1 MDIYLPIAELSANV
15 LVLLGV
21 GAGVGIL
28 SGVFGVGG
36 GFLLTPMLLFL
47 GIPPPV
53 AVASGANQVVG
64 ASVSGVIAHFE
75 RGNVDVKMGLILL
88 VGGLAGSGLGVWLF
102 ALLKALGQIDLVI
115 AISYVVMLV
124 VIGILMLIEGI
135 GTMLKRHRTG
145 GKPTS
150 RGPGRHTWMH
160 RLPFKMRFRKSMLYI
175 SALLPLGIGF
185 VVGVL
190 SAIMGVGGGFAMV
203 PAMIYLLGM
212 PTRVVVGTSLFQ
224 VTFVTANVTVLQAV
238 HTRTVDVVL
247 AILLLIGGVIG
258 AQLGV
263 RLGAKLAA
271 EQLRILLAVLVI
283 GVGAKMTVDL
293 VRTPEDLYSS
303 VTMVPVVTP
312 APEPAI
318 EAPKRPMVPGAS

>member
-1 MDIYLPIAELSANV
+1 MDIYLPIAEYSANV
-15 LVLLGV
+15 LALLGV

-36 GFLLTPMLLFL
+36 GFLLTPLLLFM
-47 GIPPPV
+47 GIPAPV

-64 ASVSGVIAHFE
+64 ASVSGVIAHWQ

-88 VGGLAGSGLGVWLF
+88 VGGLVGSSLGVWLF
-102 ALLKALGQIDLVI
+102 GLLKALGHIDLVI
-115 AISYVVMLV
+115 AISYVVMLEF
-124 VIGILMLIEGI
+124 IGGLMLIEGVS
-135 GTMLKRHRTG
+135 TVVKTRRAG
-145 GKPTS
+145 GKLSS

-175 SALLPLGIGF
+175 SALLPMGIGF

-247 AILLLIGGVIG
+247 AMLLLVGGVIG
-258 AQLGV
+258 AQVGV
-263 RLGAKLAA
+263 RIGARLAG
-271 EQLRILLAVLVI
+271 EHLRILLAVLVI
-283 GVGAKMTVDL
+283 AVGAKMTYDLIRHPVDL
-293 VRTPEDLYSS
+293 FSS
-303 VTMVPVVTP
+303 VTL
-312 APEPAI
+312 APEEVHQPIPSEEQNRRA
-318 EAPKRPMVPGAS
+318 APGGS

>member
-1 MDIYLPIAELSANV
+1 MDIYLPIAEYSANV
-15 LVLLGV
+15 VVLLGV
-21 GAGVGIL
+21 GALVGIL

-36 GFLLTPMLLFL
+36 GFLLTPLLLFM

-64 ASVSGVIAHFE
+64 ASVSGVIAHWE

-88 VGGLAGSGLGVWLF
+88 VGGLAGSSLGVWLF
-102 ALLKALGQIDLVI
+102 GLLKALGHIDLVI
-115 AISYVVMLV
+115 AISYVVMLEF
-124 VIGILMLIEGI
+124 IGGLMLIEGI
-135 GTMLKRHRTG
+135 RTVLKTRRAG
-145 GKPTS
+145 GKLSS

-175 SALLPLGIGF
+175 SALLPLSIGF

-247 AILLLIGGVIG
+247 AMLLLIGGVIG
-258 AQLGV
+258 AQIGV
-263 RLGAKLAA
+263 RIGAKLAG
-271 EQLRILLAVLVI
+271 EHLRILLAVLVI
-283 GVGAKMTVDL
+283 AVGAKMTLDL
-293 VRTPEDLYSS
+293 IQRPADLFTT
-303 VTMVPVVTP
+303 VTL
-312 APEPAI
+312 APEEVHQPVPSEGTERRA
-318 EAPKRPMVPGAS
+318 APGGS

>member
-47 GIPPPV
+47 GIPAPV

-115 AISYVVMLV
+115 SISYVVMLV
-124 VIGILMLIEGI
+124 VIGILMLTEGL

-145 GKPTS
+145 GTSTS

-160 RLPFKMRFRKSMLYI
+160 RLPFKVRFRKSMLYI

-185 VVGVL
+185 FVGVL

-247 AILLLIGGVIG
+247 AMLLLVGGVIG

-271 EQLRILLAVLVI
+271 EQLRILLALLVI
-283 GVGAKMTVDL
+283 GVGAKMTMDL
-293 VRTPEDLYSS
+293 VTTPEDLYSS
-303 VTMVPVVTP
+303 VTVAPVATP
-312 APEPAI
+312 TPEPGI
-318 EAPKRPMVPGAS
+318 EAPKKPMVPGAS